1 MGVINSADTWGAP
14 AKFFHWTIAFLIFLQ
29 IALGFAAALWRLSP
43 MKLDLFVWHKSTG
56 MLILVLML
64 ARLAW
69 RLANR
74 APSLPRETPAWERGA
89 ARASH
94 AALYALAIAL
104 PLSGWVINSAGAVPF
119 SVFWLV
125 PLPAIVGPDEQV
137 EALAKLAHFSLLLAL
152 CLVLAVHIGAALRH
166 HLVKRNDVLLRMLP
180 SSWRRA

>member
-1 MGVINSADTWGAP
+1 MLANTADSWGAP
-14 AKFFHWTIAFLIFLQ
+14 AKFFHWTVALLILLQ
-29 IALGFAAALWRLSP
+29 IGLGVTAVLWRLSP
-43 MKLDLFVWHKSTG
+43 LKLELFVWHKSTG

-74 APSLPRETPAWERGA
+74 SPQLPPATPRWERRA
-89 ARASH
+89 AHASH

-104 PLSGWVINSAGAVPF
+104 PLSGWVINSAAAVPF
-119 SVFWLV
+119 SVLWLV
-125 PLPAIVGPDEQV
+125 PLPPIVAPDEHV
-137 EALAKLAHFSLLLAL
+137 EALAKLTHFSLLAAL

-166 HLVKRNDVLLRMLP
+166 HLVKRDDVLRRMLP